1 MNNNTKALKSGFWYI
16 IANFVVRGM
25 TLITTPIFTRLLT
38 QEQYGDYSNFLS
50 WTNIAI
56 IIVTMRM
63 ESTLI
68 SAKYDYKDNFYQYN
82 LSLIALNLVTTSV
95 SIVITNIFSGFFS
108 DFLEMKRLYVNL
120 MLIYCFFY
128 AVINIFQMSERYL
141 FRYKS
146 SVFVAVLV
154 AITTTTVSIVLVYN
168 MQDRLTGRVLGG
180 VLPTVAIGSMI
191 LLLYIRNGKSINVEA
206 WKYALKICIPYIP
219 HLLSLQVLNSVDRIM
234 ITKICGAGDNALYS
248 VGYSC
253 GHMVTL
259 LMTSMNNAFAPWLG
273 DRLIE
278 KDYNQIRKV
287 SKYYMML
294 FCVLAIGMMFLAP
307 EILMVMGGKSYLEA
321 IYVIPPVAMGCVAQ
335 FIYTLFVNVEQFK
348 KKTVGMAFASV
359 AAALLNYILN
369 AIFIP
374 KFGYIAAAYTTLVG
388 YLFLLA
394 IHMILVKRI
403 GYSQTYSY
411 SFVITFV
418 FVMIAIMIGINVLYV
433 NLILRYMVMGIL
445 FIITV
450 LVLYINRKL
459 VKSILKK
466 IVK

>member
-1 MNNNTKALKSGFWYI
+1 
-16 IANFVVRGM
+16 
-25 TLITTPIFTRLLT
+25 
-38 QEQYGDYSNFLS
+38 
-50 WTNIAI
+50 
-56 IIVTMRM
+56 
-63 ESTLI
+63 
-68 SAKYDYKDNFYQYN
+68 
-82 LSLIALNLVTTSV
+82 
-95 SIVITNIFSGFFS
+95 
-108 DFLEMKRLYVNL
+108 
-120 MLIYCFFY
+120 
-128 AVINIFQMSERYL
+128 
-141 FRYKS
+141 
-146 SVFVAVLV
+146 
-154 AITTTTVSIVLVYN
+154 
-168 MQDRLTGRVLGG
+168 
-180 VLPTVAIGSMI
+180 
-191 LLLYIRNGKSINVEA
+191 
-206 WKYALKICIPYIP
+206 
-219 HLLSLQVLNSVDRIM
+219 M

-248 VGYSC
+248 VAYSC

-278 KDYNQIRKV
+278 KDYSQIRKV

-294 FCVLAIGMMFLAP
+294 SCVLAIGMMLLAP

-403 GYSQTYSY
+403 GYSKTYSY

-418 FVMIAIMIGINVLYV
+418 FVMIAITIGINVLYV
-433 NLILRYMVMGIL
+433 NSILRYMFMGIL

-450 LVLYINRKL
+450 IVLYINRKL
-459 VKSILKK
+459 AKNILKK
-466 IVK
+466 IIK

>member
-294 FCVLAIGMMFLAP
+294 FCVLAIGMMLLAP

-459 VKSILKK
+459 VKSI
-466 IVK
+466 

>member
-180 VLPTVAIGSMI
+180 VLPTVAIGSII

-294 FCVLAIGMMFLAP
+294 FCVLAIGMMLLAP

>member
-1 MNNNTKALKSGFWYI
+1 M
-16 IANFVVRGM
+16 
-25 TLITTPIFTRLLT
+25 
-38 QEQYGDYSNFLS
+38 
-50 WTNIAI
+50 
-56 IIVTMRM
+56 
-63 ESTLI
+63 
-68 SAKYDYKDNFYQYN
+68 
-82 LSLIALNLVTTSV
+82 
-95 SIVITNIFSGFFS
+95 
-108 DFLEMKRLYVNL
+108 
-120 MLIYCFFY
+120 
-128 AVINIFQMSERYL
+128 
-141 FRYKS
+141 
-146 SVFVAVLV
+146 
-154 AITTTTVSIVLVYN
+154 
-168 MQDRLTGRVLGG
+168 
-180 VLPTVAIGSMI
+180 LPTVAIGFII
-191 LLLYIRNGKSINVEA
+191 LLFYIRNGKSVNIEA

-234 ITKICGAGDNALYS
+234 ITKICGSGDNALYS

-278 KDYNQIRKV
+278 KDYSQIRKV

-294 FCVLAIGMMFLAP
+294 FCVLAIGMMLLAP
-307 EILMVMGGKSYLEA
+307 EILMVMGGNSYLEA

-433 NLILRYMVMGIL
+433 NPILRYMVMGFL